1 VSAPSDGTGTFAEE
15 SARLLAAFQE
25 WVAKGHMAVKD
36 LAGQRDS
43 GAAATGGV
51 GSGSTC
57 GVCPICQGI
66 ALLRGARPEVVEHL
80 SDAMTSL
87 VAAMTAMVPTDAE
100 PPARRRQ
107 ERVQHIDVSG
117 DDLADTTG

>member
-1 VSAPSDGTGTFAEE
+1 
-15 SARLLAAFQE
+15 
-25 WVAKGHMAVKD
+25 
-36 LAGQRDS
+36 
-43 GAAATGGV
+43 
-51 GSGSTC
+51 
-57 GVCPICQGI
+57 
-66 ALLRGARPEVVEHL
+66 
-80 SDAMTSL
+80 MTSL